1 MKEIR
6 NSFEQEMVD
15 NGYNIFTSSFNT
27 AIRGFQKRIKDDKGT
42 KYFIT
47 IWHYNHAEQLQ
58 RSDIEQRDSY
68 TTDSQFRFNKGNKD
82 CTCNIEFWGDTFP
95 NEYREV
101 TTLKDI
107 ENFFEEFFNKMQPDY
122 YELWH

>member
-6 NSFEQEMVD
+6 NTFEQEMID
-15 NGYNIFTSSFNT
+15 SGYNIFKSSFKE

-58 RSDIEQRDSY
+58 RNDIEPRDSY
-68 TTDSQFRFNKGNKD
+68 TADSQFRFNKDNKD
-82 CTCNIEFWGDTFP
+82 STCNIDFWGDNFP

-107 ENFFEEFFNKMQPDY
+107 ENFFEKFFIKMKPDY
-122 YELWH
+122 YELWN